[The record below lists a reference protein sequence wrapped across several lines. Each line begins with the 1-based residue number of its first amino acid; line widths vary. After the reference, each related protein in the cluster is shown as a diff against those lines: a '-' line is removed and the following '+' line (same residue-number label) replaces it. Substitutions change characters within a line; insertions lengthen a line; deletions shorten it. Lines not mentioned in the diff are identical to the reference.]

1 MVTTIQQP
9 ADLVRFISNVPVMS
23 DGTIPQNIIDGV
35 ATFHSN
41 MFTPVYALSILS
53 RETASILTDGTVEAV
68 QTSLD
73 PSTIVY
79 MALNCDLSIVMPSVY
94 TLLRATVLEAFSFL
108 YSIDYAPQ
116 NLKYVTAQDFVNIKN
131 NIKYIA
137 DYFSS
142 DSRYY
147 KLISPMRD
155 MTIAF
160 GYVENQT
167 QVIMNDKGV

>member
-23 DGTIPQNIIDGV
+23 DGTIPQNIITGG
-35 ATFHSN
+35 ATFTST
-41 MFTPVYALSILS
+41 MFTPVYALSILA
-53 RETASILTDGTVEAV
+53 RETMPVLTNGTVQSV

-73 PSTIVY
+73 PNTIVY
-79 MALNCDLSIVMPSVY
+79 MALNSDLSIVMPSVY
-94 TLLRATVLEAFSFL
+94 ILLRATVLESFAFL

-116 NLKYVTAQDFVNIKN
+116 NLKYVTAQDFKNIKN
-131 NIKYIA
+131 NIKYMA

-147 KLISPMRD
+147 SLISPLRD